1 MKHDYRSYTN
11 IKDICFILNID
22 PEFILLTNNP
32 DKIEK
37 FNKIGL
43 KLNGVQSIEITPNP
57 FNQQYLMSK

>member
-11 IKDICFILNID
+11 IKDICSILNID

-43 KLNGVQSIEITPNP
+43 KLNGV
-57 FNQQYLMSK
+57 